1 MKTEKTE
8 INETLLELLIG
19 ILLFGMLCQ
28 LSIVWFV
35 TDRTGYSVG
44 LWIGVVL
51 AGLSAVHM
59 YRSLDRALDFEASAA
74 RVIQK
79 NSIIRYVVI
88 VTVLAII
95 MITEAANPLA
105 AFLGLM
111 GLKVAAYI
119 QPFTHKFLRSK
130 NKNNKL

>member
-1 MKTEKTE
+1 MKTEKTG

-19 ILLFGMLCQ
+19 ILLFGLFCQ
-28 LSIVWFV
+28 FSIVWFV

-44 LWIGVVL
+44 LWIGAVL

-59 YRSLDRALDFEASAA
+59 YQSLDRALDFEASAA

-88 VTVLAII
+88 VAVFAII

-105 AFLGLM
+105 TFLGLM

-119 QPFTHKFLRSK
+119 QPFTHKFRGSIK
-130 NKNNKL
+130 KNNKL

>member
-19 ILLFGMLCQ
+19 ILLFGLLCQ

-44 LWIGVVL
+44 LWIGVAL

-119 QPFTHKFLRSK
+119 QPFTHKFLRNK